1 MVCVEGFGMIRC
13 APWVALVIG
22 AALILYSAR
31 EQGRQSALDALK
43 DQNNDAT
50 TAANKADTDYVDC
63 LAAGGLWNFGT
74 SRCVRRSLS
83 TR

>member
-1 MVCVEGFGMIRC
+1 MIRF

-31 EQGRQSALDALK
+31 EQGRQSALEALK

>member
-1 MVCVEGFGMIRC
+1 MITLLRF
-13 APWVALVIG
+13 APWVAVVLAVG
-22 AALILYSAR
+22 LALYTAR
-31 EQGRQSALDALK
+31 EQGRQSALEALK